1 MFGPHELY
9 LTSYGLSDFTGKQ
22 SGQKKKLPAIV
33 SSIKVRTRTRLG
45 LCGDFEGAIYV
56 DLAGQTGLLHQ
67 PVKAFAICNRGRI
80 VDLMRYLRML
90 KAPGCV

>member
-33 SSIKVRTRTRLG
+33 SSIKVRTRTRSG

-56 DLAGQTGLLHQ
+56 DLAEQTGLLHL
-67 PVKAFAICNRGRI
+67 PLKALEICNHGG
-80 VDLMRYLRML
+80 VMGLMRYLRM
-90 KAPGCV
+90 